1 MNPNPAAPGFG
12 EFEGFWEGSHIR
24 AAPCLQD
31 QNPRGL
37 LGGQHQATRG
47 RDLLSPGP
55 PPPRPAATGQPKTG
69 TGGGGKSPEET
80 QRKPGAA
87 STPQARPP
95 SPPFGRPRPRI
106 AAGPVG
112 AGRGA
117 GRSGG
122 VAPPFVVSGSAGAAP
137 EGPRAPSC
145 DPGEPSGRRGGGSAG
160 MSQENLLGMDEGA
173 LRKLLEATLDLAE
186 RRRIRSAIRELQR
199 QELERDE
206 EALASKRFRPERGSH
221 RQDNKE
227 NWLRSQQLEEEQ
239 QKALASLSRELESIT
254 DVEELTKLL
263 RAASEYEERKL
274 IRAAIRKLRAEEIEA
289 ATLAGNVQSNRRH
302 GTEPPAVPAEGS
314 QRDDAEAPALSGNG
328 ESSQRGDSELPAAV
342 RSVDDGCQG
351 STEALAVGRSVE
363 DSQGGDAEQPV
374 LDGTE
379 ESSHGGDAD
388 QLPAEEL
395 ERPVAHEQ
403 DASVEQEHG
412 QTETQELNSQQLR
425 GPQKPSAQGTASG
438 ALVILDLHPAPEPAS
453 APEPAPALKP
463 EDHPTELEQVQPCT
477 QRVAECEVQY
487 QASWKDKSPSSP
499 SATQEPHAEQLETPR
514 RTGQSRQAEQHPQH
528 QPGAVSQGNQ
538 FVICVRGQASGK
550 AVKLEEKRAAPTRD
564 AARTPSRLNTHRWEQ
579 APAGRVEPSPDG
591 PIQRSSS
598 VRERAQR
605 FAPAAPTPSGG
616 PEGAG
621 GGGGRAGPAQLQRG
635 PRSAPSSGIAQ
646 NSRGGGGGGGAEQS
660 PAQPPAGP
668 RPVGSGTGSG
678 SATAAAAAAHDGMK
692 TYFTIEIKDGRVQPL
707 TQSLTP
713 RVVAAPGS
721 QRAELTLGLRS
732 TPIRITT
739 IPSGSSS
746 ICISSNVV
754 KDPCAHFE
762 GTEEPGS
769 PVAHPPTFS
778 STRQQSTVH
787 LSRSNSFMEPEAV
800 EQPQAPRVVEQP
812 QASRVVE
819 QPQAPRVVE
828 QHQASRLEPELPNGM
843 EKVQVK
849 EVEKRTKLNVEEL
862 NRIEDEDVLDKM
874 LDQTTD
880 FEERRLI
887 RNAMRELR
895 QRKRDQR
902 EKERDQRLQEMK
914 SQATAGRAGHTTETT
929 TTQSSQSADGSARST
944 VTKTERLIQSNDGT
958 KTSRTT
964 TMESSY
970 VKRTDNGSSTFVQTK
985 SSYSSSSKKTGS
997 IFDREDETASRQSSL
1012 AALERRQAEKKKEL
1026 MKAQSLPKTSASQAR
1041 KAMIEKL
1048 QKEGGSSPNPAAART
1063 AVQRSSS
1070 FGVPNASSIKQML
1083 LDWCRA
1089 KTRGYEHV
1097 DIQNFSS
1104 SWSDGM
1110 AFCALVHN
1118 FFPEAFDYSQLTPQ
1132 NRRHNFEVAFSSA
1145 EKHADCPQLL
1155 DVEDMVR
1162 MREPDWK
1169 CVYTYIQEFYRCL
1182 VQKGLVKTKKS

>member
-1 MNPNPAAPGFG
+1 MPGSVRRACGQCGQTAPLCPA
-12 EFEGFWEGSHIR
+12 
-24 AAPCLQD
+24 
-31 QNPRGL
+31 
-37 LGGQHQATRG
+37 
-47 RDLLSPGP
+47 
-55 PPPRPAATGQPKTG
+55 
-69 TGGGGKSPEET
+69 
-80 QRKPGAA
+80 
-87 STPQARPP
+87 P
-95 SPPFGRPRPRI
+95 SP
-106 AAGPVG
+106 AL
-112 AGRGA
+112 
-117 GRSGG
+117 S
-122 VAPPFVVSGSAGAAP
+122 
-137 EGPRAPSC
+137 
-145 DPGEPSGRRGGGSAG
+145 
-160 MSQENLLGMDEGA
+160 SQ
-173 LRKLLEATLDLAE
+173 LEATLDLAE

-206 EALASKRFRPERGSH
+206 EALASKRFRTERGSH

-289 ATLAGNVQSNRRH
+289 ATLAGNVQSSRRD
-302 GTEPPAVPAEGS
+302 GAEPAAVPARAERS
-314 QRDDAEAPALSGNG
+314 RRDDAETAALVGNG
-328 ESSQRGDSELPAAV
+328 ESSQRAGSELPAV
-342 RSVDDGCQG
+342 V
-351 STEALAVGRSVE
+351 SVE
-363 DSQGGDAEQPV
+363 SSAEPVENSRRGDAEQAV
-374 LDGTE
+374 LSRTE

-388 QLPAEEL
+388 RLHAEEP
-395 ERPVAHEQ
+395 ERSVAHEQ
-403 DASVEQEHG
+403 EEEQEHR
-412 QTETQELNSQQLR
+412 QAELQDLSNQQLR
-425 GPQKPSAQGTASG
+425 EPQKPPAQASG
-438 ALVILDLHPAPEPAS
+438 TLVLLDLHPALEPTAAPQPDERTAEVELRTERASECELQYREEGSGSPCSAREPVVEPA
-453 APEPAPALKP
+453 EAL
-463 EDHPTELEQVQPCT
+463 C
-477 QRVAECEVQY
+477 
-487 QASWKDKSPSSP
+487 S
-499 SATQEPHAEQLETPR
+499 
-514 RTGQSRQAEQHPQH
+514 TGQSRQAEQHGPT
-528 QPGAVSQGNQ
+528 QPCAGTQSGQ
-538 FVICVRGQASGK
+538 FVICVRGQVSGK
-550 AVKLEEKRAAPTRD
+550 AVMPQEKPAAPTQS
-564 AARTPSRLNTHRWEQ
+564 AARTPSRLNAQRWEQ
-579 APAGRVEPSPDG
+579 TPSSPCPQGHAEPSPV
-591 PIQRSSS
+591 QRSSS

-605 FAPAAPTPSGG
+605 FTPSGATPVGTAGRQRAAAGG

-621 GGGGRAGPAQLQRG
+621 GAAGRAGPGQWQRG
-635 PRSAPSSGIAQ
+635 PRTAPPGPAQ
-646 NSRGGGGGGGAEQS
+646 NARGAGGGGAEQR
-660 PAQPPAGP
+660 PPPAGP
-668 RPVGSGTGSG
+668 RPAGTGP
-678 SATAAAAAAHDGMK
+678 TAAHDGMK
-692 TYFTIEIKDGRVQPL
+692 TYFTIEIKDGRVQPH
-707 TQSLTP
+707 TQSVTP
-713 RVVAAPGS
+713 RIVAAPGS

-732 TPIRITT
+732 TPIRITA
-739 IPSGSSS
+739 IPSSTGGICS
-746 ICISSNVV
+746 ISTSSNVV
-754 KDPCAHFE
+754 KP
-762 GTEEPGS
+762 
-769 PVAHPPTFS
+769 
-778 STRQQSTVH
+778 
-787 LSRSNSFMEPEAV
+787 MEPEL
-800 EQPQAPRVVEQP
+800 
-812 QASRVVE
+812 VVE
-819 QPQAPRVVE
+819 QPQAPRL
-828 QHQASRLEPELPNGM
+828 QPELPNGM
-843 EKVQVK
+843 EKVQVR
-849 EVEKRTKLNVEEL
+849 EVEKKSKLNVEEL

-914 SQATAGRAGHTTETT
+914 SQATVSRAGHNTETT
-929 TTQSSQSADGSARST
+929 TTQSTQSADGSARST
-944 VTKTERLIQSNDGT
+944 VTKTERLIQSNDGS

-970 VKRTDNGSSTFVQTK
+970 VKRSDNGSSSTFVQTK

-997 IFDREDETASRQSSL
+997 IFDREDESASRQSSL

-1026 MKAQSLPKTSASQAR
+1026 MKAQSLPKTSTSQAR

-1048 QKEGGSSPNPAAART
+1048 QKEGGSSPNPAAPRA

-1070 FGVPNASSIKQML
+1070 CGVPNANSIKQML

-1118 FFPEAFDYSQLTPQ
+1118 FFPDAFDYSQLTPQ

>member
-1 MNPNPAAPGFG
+1 MMSLPSVSNSEQKFPFTQTNFAAVGQPVPSR
-12 EFEGFWEGSHIR
+12 GS
-24 AAPCLQD
+24 APRR
-31 QNPRGL
+31 PHRGL
-37 LGGQHQATRG
+37 PDR
-47 RDLLSPGP
+47 
-55 PPPRPAATGQPKTG
+55 
-69 TGGGGKSPEET
+69 GGGGGS
-80 QRKPGAA
+80 R
-87 STPQARPP
+87 ARSPP
-95 SPPFGRPRPRI
+95 SGGGRAEAGPGRDGGTGRGRPARSGEPM
-106 AAGPVG
+106 AAVG
-112 AGRGA
+112 AGGAARGRA
-117 GRSGG
+117 GRERDCAGLRGCESG
-122 VAPPFVVSGSAGAAP
+122 P
-137 EGPRAPSC
+137 GPAERC
-145 DPGEPSGRRGGGSAG
+145 RIGSGREPEPGGGQRAG
-160 MSQENLLGMDEGA
+160 TMSQESLQGMDEGA

-206 EALASKRFRPERGSH
+206 EALASKRFRTERGSH

-289 ATLAGNVQSNRRH
+289 ATLAGNVQSSRRD
-302 GTEPPAVPAEGS
+302 GAEPAAVPARAERS
-314 QRDDAEAPALSGNG
+314 RRDDAETAALVGNG
-328 ESSQRGDSELPAAV
+328 ESSQRAGSELPAV
-342 RSVDDGCQG
+342 V
-351 STEALAVGRSVE
+351 SVE
-363 DSQGGDAEQPV
+363 SSAEPVENSRRGDAEQAV
-374 LDGTE
+374 LSRTE

-388 QLPAEEL
+388 RLPAEEP
-395 ERPVAHEQ
+395 ERSVAHEQ
-403 DASVEQEHG
+403 EEEQEHR
-412 QTETQELNSQQLR
+412 QAELQDLSNQQLR
-425 GPQKPSAQGTASG
+425 EPQKPPAQASG
-438 ALVILDLHPAPEPAS
+438 TLVLLDLHPALEPTAAPQPDERTAEVELRTERASECELQYREEGSGSPCSAREPVVEPA
-453 APEPAPALKP
+453 EAL
-463 EDHPTELEQVQPCT
+463 C
-477 QRVAECEVQY
+477 
-487 QASWKDKSPSSP
+487 S
-499 SATQEPHAEQLETPR
+499 
-514 RTGQSRQAEQHPQH
+514 TGQSRQAEQHGPT
-528 QPGAVSQGNQ
+528 QPCAGTQSGQ
-538 FVICVRGQASGK
+538 FVICVRGQVSGK
-550 AVKLEEKRAAPTRD
+550 AVMPQEKPAAPTQS
-564 AARTPSRLNTHRWEQ
+564 AARTPSRLNAQRWEQ
-579 APAGRVEPSPDG
+579 TPSSPCPQGRAEPSPV
-591 PIQRSSS
+591 QRSSS

-605 FAPAAPTPSGG
+605 FTPSGATPVGTAGRQRAAAGG

-621 GGGGRAGPAQLQRG
+621 GAAGRAGPGQWQRG
-635 PRSAPSSGIAQ
+635 PRTAPPGPAQ
-646 NSRGGGGGGGAEQS
+646 NARGAGGGGAEQR
-660 PAQPPAGP
+660 PPPAGP
-668 RPVGSGTGSG
+668 RPAGTGP
-678 SATAAAAAAHDGMK
+678 TAAHDGMK
-692 TYFTIEIKDGRVQPL
+692 TYFTIEIKDGRVQPH
-707 TQSLTP
+707 TQSVTP
-713 RVVAAPGS
+713 RIVAAPGS

-732 TPIRITT
+732 TPIRITA
-739 IPSGSSS
+739 IPSSTGGICS
-746 ICISSNVV
+746 ISTSSNVV
-754 KDPCAHFE
+754 KP
-762 GTEEPGS
+762 
-769 PVAHPPTFS
+769 
-778 STRQQSTVH
+778 
-787 LSRSNSFMEPEAV
+787 MEPEL
-800 EQPQAPRVVEQP
+800 
-812 QASRVVE
+812 VVE
-819 QPQAPRVVE
+819 QPQAPRL
-828 QHQASRLEPELPNGM
+828 QPELPNGM
-843 EKVQVK
+843 EKVQVR
-849 EVEKRTKLNVEEL
+849 EVEKKSKLNVEEL

-914 SQATAGRAGHTTETT
+914 SQATVSRAGHNTETT
-929 TTQSSQSADGSARST
+929 TTQSTQSADGSARST
-944 VTKTERLIQSNDGT
+944 VTKTERLIQSNDGS

-970 VKRTDNGSSTFVQTK
+970 VKRSDNGSSSTFVQTK

-997 IFDREDETASRQSSL
+997 IFDREDESASRQSSL

-1026 MKAQSLPKTSASQAR
+1026 MKAQSLPKTSTSQAR

-1048 QKEGGSSPNPAAART
+1048 QKEGGSSPNPAAPRA

-1070 FGVPNASSIKQML
+1070 CGVPNANSIKQML

-1118 FFPEAFDYSQLTPQ
+1118 FFPDAFDYSQLTPQ

>member
-1 MNPNPAAPGFG
+1 MPGSVRRACGQCGQTAPLCPA
-12 EFEGFWEGSHIR
+12 
-24 AAPCLQD
+24 
-31 QNPRGL
+31 
-37 LGGQHQATRG
+37 
-47 RDLLSPGP
+47 
-55 PPPRPAATGQPKTG
+55 
-69 TGGGGKSPEET
+69 
-80 QRKPGAA
+80 
-87 STPQARPP
+87 P
-95 SPPFGRPRPRI
+95 SP
-106 AAGPVG
+106 AL
-112 AGRGA
+112 
-117 GRSGG
+117 S
-122 VAPPFVVSGSAGAAP
+122 
-137 EGPRAPSC
+137 
-145 DPGEPSGRRGGGSAG
+145 
-160 MSQENLLGMDEGA
+160 SQ
-173 LRKLLEATLDLAE
+173 LEATLDLAE

-206 EALASKRFRPERGSH
+206 EALASKRFRTERGSH

-289 ATLAGNVQSNRRH
+289 ATLAGNVQSSRRD
-302 GTEPPAVPAEGS
+302 GAEPAAVPARAERS
-314 QRDDAEAPALSGNG
+314 RRDDAETAALVGNG
-328 ESSQRGDSELPAAV
+328 ESSQRAGSELPAV
-342 RSVDDGCQG
+342 V
-351 STEALAVGRSVE
+351 SVE
-363 DSQGGDAEQPV
+363 SSAEPVENSRRGDAEQAV
-374 LDGTE
+374 LSRTE

-388 QLPAEEL
+388 RLPAEEP
-395 ERPVAHEQ
+395 ERSVAHEQ
-403 DASVEQEHG
+403 EEEQEHR
-412 QTETQELNSQQLR
+412 QAELQDLSNQQLR
-425 GPQKPSAQGTASG
+425 EPQKPPAQASG
-438 ALVILDLHPAPEPAS
+438 TLVLLDLHPALEPTAAPQPDERTAEVELRTERASECELQYREEGSGSPCSAREPVVEPA
-453 APEPAPALKP
+453 EAL
-463 EDHPTELEQVQPCT
+463 C
-477 QRVAECEVQY
+477 
-487 QASWKDKSPSSP
+487 S
-499 SATQEPHAEQLETPR
+499 
-514 RTGQSRQAEQHPQH
+514 TGQSRQAEQHGPT
-528 QPGAVSQGNQ
+528 QPCAGTQSGQ
-538 FVICVRGQASGK
+538 FVICVRGQVSGK
-550 AVKLEEKRAAPTRD
+550 AVMPQEKPAAPTQS
-564 AARTPSRLNTHRWEQ
+564 AARTPSRLNAQRWEQ
-579 APAGRVEPSPDG
+579 TPSSPCPQGRAEPSPV
-591 PIQRSSS
+591 QRSSS

-605 FAPAAPTPSGG
+605 FTPSGATPVGTAGRQRAAAGG

-621 GGGGRAGPAQLQRG
+621 GAAGRAGPGQWQRG
-635 PRSAPSSGIAQ
+635 PRTAPPGPAQ
-646 NSRGGGGGGGAEQS
+646 NARGAGGGGAEQR
-660 PAQPPAGP
+660 PPPAGP
-668 RPVGSGTGSG
+668 RPAGTGP
-678 SATAAAAAAHDGMK
+678 TAAHDGMK
-692 TYFTIEIKDGRVQPL
+692 TYFTIEIKDGRVQPH
-707 TQSLTP
+707 TQSVTP
-713 RVVAAPGS
+713 RIVAAPGS

-732 TPIRITT
+732 TPIRITA
-739 IPSGSSS
+739 IPSSTGGICS
-746 ICISSNVV
+746 ISTSSNVV
-754 KDPCAHFE
+754 KP
-762 GTEEPGS
+762 
-769 PVAHPPTFS
+769 
-778 STRQQSTVH
+778 
-787 LSRSNSFMEPEAV
+787 MEPEL
-800 EQPQAPRVVEQP
+800 
-812 QASRVVE
+812 VVE
-819 QPQAPRVVE
+819 QPQAPRL
-828 QHQASRLEPELPNGM
+828 QPELPNGM
-843 EKVQVK
+843 EKVQVR
-849 EVEKRTKLNVEEL
+849 EVEKKSKLNVEEL

-914 SQATAGRAGHTTETT
+914 SQATVSRAGHNTETT
-929 TTQSSQSADGSARST
+929 TTQSTQSADGSARST
-944 VTKTERLIQSNDGT
+944 VTKTERLIQSNDGS

-970 VKRTDNGSSTFVQTK
+970 VKRSDNGSSSTFVQTK

-997 IFDREDETASRQSSL
+997 IFDREDESASRQSSL

-1026 MKAQSLPKTSASQAR
+1026 MKAQSLPKTSTSQAR

-1048 QKEGGSSPNPAAART
+1048 QKEGGSSPNPAAPRA

-1070 FGVPNASSIKQML
+1070 CGVPNANSIKQML

-1118 FFPEAFDYSQLTPQ
+1118 FFPDAFDYSQLTPQ